1 MCGKE
6 GPHPGLT
13 GFLQR
18 AIMADELSLPHI
30 CGHTLD
36 QSPSIRTIWRGL
48 VNIQSARSEA
58 LPEGRRESSAPL
70 EATAVR

>member
-1 MCGKE
+1 
-6 GPHPGLT
+6 
-13 GFLQR
+13 
-18 AIMADELSLPHI
+18 MADELSLPHI

-36 QSPSIRTIWRGL
+36 QLPSIRTIWRGL

-70 EATAVR
+70 EATAAR